1 MSALAV
7 THRREVDAC
16 PIKVETINIGC
27 QIDGTGSRVRDLL
40 YKDSFDHNQ
49 CAGASDVADH
59 RQPQD

>member
-27 QIDGTGSRVRDLL
+27 QIDGTGSRVRENTIFL
-40 YKDSFDHNQ
+40 S
-49 CAGASDVADH
+49 
-59 RQPQD
+59 QPMCRCL

>member
-40 YKDSFDHNQ
+40 Y
-49 CAGASDVADH
+49 
-59 RQPQD
+59 